1 MIVVLELAG
10 FPDKICAVKR
20 IPDFSWKEGA
30 NYEIV
35 YRKLGILLIT
45 VTLCRRN
52 LFRLFNLSAIPERTS
67 FYALPEFSLL
77 YTFAGHIQCENAA
90 FIAAQPEE
98 LPLSFQGRR
107 CVAILDSSNTA
118 LRAAAA
124 QLRMPSLTCGL
135 SGADTFTMSSWQR
148 DRAVISLLR
157 PLTAFDGTVVEPFE
171 VPVAFEIPPDPFD
184 LLACA
189 AVYVMLGQRCPLN
202 QLELWNLP

>member
-1 MIVVLELAG
+1 M
-10 FPDKICAVKR
+10 
-20 IPDFSWKEGA
+20 
-30 NYEIV
+30 
-35 YRKLGILLIT
+35 IT

-52 LFRLFNLSAIPERTS
+52 LFRLLCNAPVMPVRTS

-77 YTFAGHIQCENAA
+77 FASAGHIQCENAA
-90 FIAAQPEE
+90 FIAAQPED

-107 CVAILDSSNTA
+107 C
-118 LRAAAA
+118 AAA

-171 VPVAFEIPPDPFD
+171 LPAAFEIPPDPFD

-189 AVYVMLGQRCPLN
+189 AVYVMLGESCPFH
-202 QLELWNLP
+202 QLDLWNLP

>member
-1 MIVVLELAG
+1 M
-10 FPDKICAVKR
+10 
-20 IPDFSWKEGA
+20 
-30 NYEIV
+30 
-35 YRKLGILLIT
+35 IT

-52 LFRLFNLSAIPERTS
+52 LFRLLCNAPVMPVRTS

-77 YTFAGHIQCENAA
+77 FASAGHIQCENAA

-98 LPLSFQGRR
+98 LPLSFQGQR
-107 CVAILDSSNTA
+107 CVAILDSSNSA
-118 LRAAAA
+118 LRATAA

-171 VPVAFEIPPDPFD
+171 LPAAFEIPPDPFD

-189 AVYVMLGQRCPLN
+189 AVYVMLGESCPFH